1 MKALNLFYVSFS
13 HVGCYGDSLCVCAN
27 FVVHVDSLP
36 NDRVCMGSNK
46 FLLVLLYHVLY
57 AALLP
62 IPWNDD
68 GVTHPKHPSGVHIN
82 ISVLQH
88 TRSHGWLHC
97 ACSSK
102 SFHPLTGIVC
112 SIPFVDVCKFVIHCI
127 IGFASEGNS
136 GKFST
141 FYCT

>member
-1 MKALNLFYVSFS
+1 MKSLNLFYVSFS

-36 NDRVCMGSNK
+36 NDRVCMGSSK

-68 GVTHPKHPSGVHIN
+68 GVTHPKHPSGIHIS
-82 ISVLQH
+82 IYVLH
-88 TRSHGWLHC
+88 YTKSHVWLHC

-102 SFHPLTGIVC
+102 SFDPL
-112 SIPFVDVCKFVIHCI
+112 
-127 IGFASEGNS
+127 A
-136 GKFST
+136 
-141 FYCT
+141 